1 MDYRIALKQLIEEY
15 RDGIMEI
22 YQVTTTAAMK
32 DAKSWGYLRRENS
45 AIISKTFEAIWKLPE
60 R

>member
-1 MDYRIALKQLIEEY
+1 MVLAQGGTNMDYRIALKQLIEEY

-32 DAKSWGYLRRENS
+32 DAK
-45 AIISKTFEAIWKLPE
+45 KLG
-60 R
+60 